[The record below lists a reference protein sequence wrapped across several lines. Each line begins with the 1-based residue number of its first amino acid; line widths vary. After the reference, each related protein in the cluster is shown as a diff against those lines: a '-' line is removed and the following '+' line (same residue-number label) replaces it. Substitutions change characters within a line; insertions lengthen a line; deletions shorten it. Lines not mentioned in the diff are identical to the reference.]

1 MQRLKSEKLNFQDE
15 LKKRFAQ
22 LFSQQKIEPSG
33 ILQTLSFLSLGISS
47 WLGFSYLFTLYIK
60 ILQGGSLTDFPWH
73 TDAPVW
79 AFKDSLAG
87 AAIIIGARWLF
98 GLLSEKSKSV
108 SRDFLIL
115 TGLIPL
121 VALIN
126 TAFSIQVLGL
136 TYSGGEKPVSFD
148 WVMGFLHDL
157 ILQIFVG
164 FTCIGYF
171 YLSLV
176 KQTKEKLIQAQR
188 ARSEMELKTLQQKV
202 DPHFLFNNLN
212 VLSSLIE
219 KNPQIANE
227 FLDKLAQLYRYILH
241 TQNAEVVSIKE
252 ELEFA
257 ENYAYLLQKRFG
269 TAYNFDWQ
277 VSASEING
285 QMIVPTALQSLL
297 ENVVKHN
304 AGSRKNPLPI
314 RVKFDGEFLTVE
326 NELRPKSPVA
336 APSGTGLKNL
346 QARYDLLTENPFEIS
361 KGEKTFAVK
370 IPLLR
375 MNK

>member
-1 MQRLKSEKLNFQDE
+1 M
-15 LKKRFAQ
+15 KRRFC
-22 LFSQQKIEPSG
+22 LSLSKMKIEPSK
-33 ILQTLSFLSLGISS
+33 ILQTLGFLSLGVLS

-60 ILQGGSLTDFPWH
+60 ILQGRSLTDFPWH

-87 AAIIIGARWLF
+87 AATIIGVRWLF

-121 VALIN
+121 IALIN
-126 TAFSIQVLGL
+126 TAFAILVLGISY
-136 TYSGGEKPVSFD
+136 TGRKTPDAYD
-148 WVMGFLHDL
+148 WTMGFLHDL

-176 KQTKEKLIQAQR
+176 KQTKEILIQAQK
-188 ARSEMELKTLQQKV
+188 ARSEMELKTLQRKV

-219 KNPQIANE
+219 KNPRAANE

-277 VSASEING
+277 ILKSETDG

-304 AGSRKNPLPI
+304 AGSKKNPL
-314 RVKFDGEFLTVE
+314 RVCVELNENSLIVE
-326 NELRPKSPVA
+326 NQLSRKSQTVS
-336 APSGTGLKNL
+336 PSGTGLQNL
-346 QARYDLLTENPFEIS
+346 SARYLLLTEQPIEILP
-361 KGEKTFAVK
+361 GEDVFTVK
-370 IPLLR
+370 IPLLKMKR
-375 MNK
+375 

>member
-1 MQRLKSEKLNFQDE
+1 
-15 LKKRFAQ
+15 
-22 LFSQQKIEPSG
+22 
-33 ILQTLSFLSLGISS
+33 
-47 WLGFSYLFTLYIK
+47 
-60 ILQGGSLTDFPWH
+60 
-73 TDAPVW
+73 
-79 AFKDSLAG
+79 
-87 AAIIIGARWLF
+87 
-98 GLLSEKSKSV
+98 
-108 SRDFLIL
+108 
-115 TGLIPL
+115 
-121 VALIN
+121 
-126 TAFSIQVLGL
+126 
-136 TYSGGEKPVSFD
+136 
-148 WVMGFLHDL
+148 MGFLHDL

-176 KQTKEKLIQAQR
+176 NQTKEKLIQARR

-219 KNPQIANE
+219 KNPPVAGE
-227 FLDKLAQLYRYILH
+227 FTDKLAQLYRYILH

-269 TAYNFDWQ
+269 TAYNFNWQ
-277 VSASEING
+277 VTKSEING

-304 AGSRKNPLPI
+304 AGSRSNPLHI
-314 RVKFDGEFLTVE
+314 YVKLDENFLIVE
-326 NELRPKSPVA
+326 NERRPKSPGG
-336 APSGTGLKNL
+336 APSGTGLENL
-346 QARYDLLTENPFEIS
+346 RARYELLTENAFEIS
-361 KGEKTFAVK
+361 NGEKTFAVK

-375 MNK
+375 VNK